1 MKTRAVIGRFRRKSV
16 SLSYK
21 DAPGNTVGHL
31 RHQNIFG
38 NMLSFAIFVQ
48 EQHKKK
54 LVFEII
60 DFPPRNNLYLRN

>member
-54 LVFEII
+54 MFSH
-60 DFPPRNNLYLRN
+60 